1 MKDNRFLIL
10 MYHMIS
16 KPLNNSEKKYACPPD
31 LFNKHMRFVHEN
43 YNTITLDDIAA
54 HQRHCQPL
62 TENSVA
68 ITLDD
73 GFADNFEYGYPI
85 LQKYNIPATIFLTTG
100 LLGNK
105 NLWMCSRGFPE
116 RKLLSW
122 DQIRQMQGL
131 IQFGA
136 HTVNHVRLPEIDQD
150 MARQEIHDSKT
161 AIEDNLGTE
170 IKHFAYPY
178 GLLNEQVVK
187 LVKEAGFKSAYTTRS
202 GFNNQS
208 VDPFSLRRIEIFGN
222 DPLWKVKQKLKF
234 GINDAKPL
242 YQLQYYFSRILVK
255 LRLR

>member
-105 NLWMCSRGFPE
+105 NLWMYSRGFPE

-122 DQIRQMQGL
+122 SHIKQMHGL

-136 HTVNHVRLPEIDQD
+136 HTLNHVRLPDVDQD
-150 MARQEIHDSKT
+150 TACQEITDSK
-161 AIEDNLGTE
+161 AIIEENLGTE
-170 IKHFAYPY
+170 VKHFAYPY
-178 GLLNEQVVK
+178 GLLNEQVAK
-187 LVKEAGFKSAYTTRS
+187 LVKEAGFESACTTRS
-202 GFNNQS
+202 GFNNKS
-208 VDPFSLRRIEIFGN
+208 TDMFKLRRIEIFGN
-222 DPLWKVKQKLKF
+222 DPLWKVKQKIQFGTNEASVLQPLK
-234 GINDAKPL
+234 
-242 YQLQYYFSRILVK
+242 YYASRLIS
-255 LRLR
+255 RLSGR